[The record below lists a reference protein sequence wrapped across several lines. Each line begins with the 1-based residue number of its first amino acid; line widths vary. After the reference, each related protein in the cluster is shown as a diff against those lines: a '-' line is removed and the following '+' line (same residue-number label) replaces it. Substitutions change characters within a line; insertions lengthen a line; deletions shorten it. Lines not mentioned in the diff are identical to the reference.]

1 MDIPAFHLD
10 FMGNRLLIAIIAI
23 LHVLINHSLAVGLI
37 PLVVLL
43 ERLGYKLQNPDWDEL
58 ARKIMFFAFII
69 TTSLGAMTGVGIW
82 LSASLANPYSIG
94 SLIRVFYWAWFTEWV
109 VFVTEVVLILIYFL
123 TWRRSNLSK
132 EAKAKH
138 IKIGASLAI
147 FSWITM
153 AIIVAILGFMM
164 DPGNWMTDRSLLNG
178 VFNPI
183 YLPQLA
189 FRTPV
194 AMLMAGTVA
203 LFLTFLFTK
212 KDTTFRTEAIHYVG
226 MWILAWFFPACI
238 GAIWYYTVIPDVM
251 VNNFNVAIGTQAFQD
266 WLDSFKYVGAIAFFS
281 IALTVG
287 YLLFKRGKTSIIPTM
302 LPVLTIF
309 SLLLVFERTREFIRK
324 PYVIGKYMY
333 SNAYR
338 PEEYALLNKEG
349 ILKYATYVST
359 NEVTTEN
366 KLEAGKNV
374 FMLACSRCHT
384 SNGINSVMNKFEL
397 MYGKGKPLEIES
409 MVGYMKGMHNARN
422 YMPPFPGNTKEMEA
436 LAVYIKSLQ
445 DYPDPLEGAQENG
458 VSISPTQT
466 TKGGFAK

>member
-238 GAIWYYTVIPDVM
+238 G
-251 VNNFNVAIGTQAFQD
+251 
-266 WLDSFKYVGAIAFFS
+266 
-281 IALTVG
+281 
-287 YLLFKRGKTSIIPTM
+287 
-302 LPVLTIF
+302 IF
-309 SLLLVFERTREFIRK
+309 TF
-324 PYVIGKYMY
+324 
-333 SNAYR
+333 
-338 PEEYALLNKEG
+338 
-349 ILKYATYVST
+349 
-359 NEVTTEN
+359 
-366 KLEAGKNV
+366 
-374 FMLACSRCHT
+374 
-384 SNGINSVMNKFEL
+384 
-397 MYGKGKPLEIES
+397 
-409 MVGYMKGMHNARN
+409 
-422 YMPPFPGNTKEMEA
+422 
-436 LAVYIKSLQ
+436 
-445 DYPDPLEGAQENG
+445 
-458 VSISPTQT
+458 
-466 TKGGFAK
+466 

>member
-1 MDIPAFHLD
+1 
-10 FMGNRLLIAIIAI
+10 
-23 LHVLINHSLAVGLI
+23 
-37 PLVVLL
+37 
-43 ERLGYKLQNPDWDEL
+43 
-58 ARKIMFFAFII
+58 
-69 TTSLGAMTGVGIW
+69 
-82 LSASLANPYSIG
+82 
-94 SLIRVFYWAWFTEWV
+94 
-109 VFVTEVVLILIYFL
+109 
-123 TWRRSNLSK
+123 
-132 EAKAKH
+132 
-138 IKIGASLAI
+138 
-147 FSWITM
+147 
-153 AIIVAILGFMM
+153 
-164 DPGNWMTDRSLLNG
+164 
-178 VFNPI
+178 
-183 YLPQLA
+183 
-189 FRTPV
+189 
-194 AMLMAGTVA
+194 MAGTVA

-436 LAVYIKSLQ
+436 LAAYIKSLQ